1 LRILT
6 TCIKRTH
13 LDFTVEIN
21 MERRLHIEQED
32 ANKFFEYL
40 IKLSEESGGT
50 YPDQYPHAILADAYG
65 LGLGQAEELYLNW
78 LDMRRFQAGTPL

>member
-1 LRILT
+1 MRILI
-6 TCIKRTH
+6 TCTKRMH
-13 LDFTVEIN
+13 LDFTAGIN
-21 MERRLHIEQED
+21 MKRRLHIEQED

-40 IKLSEESGGT
+40 IELSKESGKT

-78 LDMRRFQAGTPL
+78 LDMRRSQAGTPL